1 MEKVLVTGGSGYI
14 AQHCYKKAPSI
25 EAPNI
30 LMKLLGLFN
39 KEAGAISSFVGKT
52 KFTISENA
60 KNILKFNFE
69 SADEAII
76 QTVKQFEELGL
87 ITK

>member
-1 MEKVLVTGGSGYI
+1 
-14 AQHCYKKAPSI
+14 
-25 EAPNI
+25 
-30 LMKLLGLFN
+30 MKFLGLFS
-39 KEAGAISSFVGKT
+39 KEAGAISGFVGKT
-52 KFTISENA
+52 KFTNSVNA

>member
-1 MEKVLVTGGSGYI
+1 MSVSLKDYHLSKRTFVNLRWI
-14 AQHCYKKAPSI
+14 A
-25 EAPNI
+25 
-30 LMKLLGLFN
+30 LLGQLISVLFV
-39 KEAGAISSFVGKT
+39 EY
-52 KFTISENA
+52 
-60 KNILKFNFE
+60 ILKFNFE

>member
-1 MEKVLVTGGSGYI
+1 MPYG
-14 AQHCYKKAPSI
+14 
-25 EAPNI
+25 
-30 LMKLLGLFN
+30 
-39 KEAGAISSFVGKT
+39 FVGKT
-52 KFTISENA
+52 KFTNSVNA